1 MESFSEYLYYRLY
14 ITAIKYLCKQHD
26 SDHHALSMV
35 LFIYSVIFTDF
46 LRGFIAQSTNY
57 CMAITD
63 TSKDEKT
70 YKNHFGCFYD
80 QFNTQGFNNRNAN
93 VFNEIF
99 LDRSVATFQTFTSA
113 L

>member
-35 LFIYSVIFTDF
+35 LIIYSVIFTDF
-46 LRGFIAQSTNY
+46 LRGFIAQSTHY
-57 CMAITD
+57 CMAITN

-70 YKNHFGCFYD
+70 YKESLVFM
-80 QFNTQGFNNRNAN
+80 TSLILRALIIRNAN